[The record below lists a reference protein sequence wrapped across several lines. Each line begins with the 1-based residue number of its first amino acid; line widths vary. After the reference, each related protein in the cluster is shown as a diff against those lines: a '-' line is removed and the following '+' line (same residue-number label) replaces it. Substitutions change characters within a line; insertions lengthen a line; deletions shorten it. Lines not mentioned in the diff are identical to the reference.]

1 MTTIQDDRSAKKYRY
16 GAYDVMRQKN
26 RMAAL
31 ESFGIDRARVER
43 IDQEMKAAC
52 GIAGKRWSIHGCF
65 DIEDEKKSS

>member
-1 MTTIQDDRSAKKYRY
+1 MTTIQDNKSAKKYRY

-31 ESFGIDRARVER
+31 
-43 IDQEMKAAC
+43 DQEMKAAC
-52 GIAGKRWSIHGCF
+52 GVAGKRWSIHGCF

>member
-1 MTTIQDDRSAKKYRY
+1 MTTIQDDKSTKKYRY

-31 ESFGIDRARVER
+31 ESFGIDRERVER
-43 IDQEMKAAC
+43 IDQEMKATC